1 MAQVD
6 NYKWL
11 GCIPKGWEELARQM
25 IQECEAINPTYTI
38 EDLKEKFGSLR
49 VYSYIKDYNDDD
61 WMIPSCNDEEIG
73 KIEEK
78 YEAIS
83 VRTCCQCGAPAV
95 KYSTGWILPWC
106 DKCGD
111 EKEQYYEKFTS
122 E

>member
-6 NYKWL
+6 NYEWL
-11 GCIPKGWEELARQM
+11 GCIPEGWEELARQM
-25 IQECEAINPTYTI
+25 IQKCEAINPTYTI

-83 VRTCCQCGAPAV
+83 ARTCCKCGAPAV
-95 KYSTGWILPWC
+95 KYSTGWILPFC

-111 EKEQYYEKFTS
+111 KEEKFYKRF